1 MNDVHGAMGAVSQPP
16 RIAYDA
22 RLGLGSY
29 RGMGRFL
36 RQLIAGREQDFL
48 GFCATGERDASLN
61 LIASGHKI
69 YPLWEQISIPRL
81 VRDNKIDTFIAPF
94 NTAPLRLPPA
104 VRLVV
109 VVYDLIFMDKLPL
122 SHSLYQNAG
131 RLYRRFVVPRAIQQ
145 ASVVITVS
153 EYTAAQLRSRLMLD
167 ASRIRVIP
175 VSLGD
180 EWFSERSVSRADH
193 RYVFAVAGEA
203 PSKNLSR
210 AIAAFAQC
218 RRRTGN
224 DLRMKVAGVKPKF
237 HAQFQEEA
245 RHLEVAEW
253 VEFLSYIPESELR
266 GFYQNAEV
274 FMMPSLSEGFGI
286 PVLEAMA
293 AGLPVVVSSA
303 SSLPEVAG
311 DAATYFDPLSVDD
324 MASALSEVVC
334 NPGQRREMS
343 ARSVLQA
350 RKFHRDVI
358 DRKTAELWSEL
369 TAGKQ
374 SRGARRSGK
383 EFCSV

>member
-1 MNDVHGAMGAVSQPP
+1 MNDVQGGMGAVSQPP

-22 RLGLGSY
+22 RLGLGNY

-36 RQLIAGREQDFL
+36 RQLIAGRERDFL

-61 LIASGHKI
+61 LIASGHRA

-81 VRDNKIDTFIAPF
+81 VRDYKIDTFVAPF
-94 NTAPLRLPPA
+94 NTAPLRLPPQ
-104 VRLVV
+104 VRMVV

-131 RLYRRFVVPRAIQQ
+131 RLYRRFVVPRAIQR

-153 EYTAAQLRSRLMLD
+153 EYTAAQLKSRLMLD
-167 ASRIRVIP
+167 ASRVRVIP

-180 EWFSERSVSRADH
+180 EWFSERFASSTDD

-210 AIAAFAQC
+210 AIGAFAQC
-218 RRRTGN
+218 RRLSGIN
-224 DLRMKVAGVKPKF
+224 LRMKVAGVKPKYHPKF
-237 HAQFQEEA
+237 REMA
-245 RHLEVAEW
+245 RMLGVAEC
-253 VEFLSYIPESELR
+253 VEFLSYIPESQLR
-266 GFYQNAEV
+266 VFYQNAEV

-311 DAATYFDPLSVDD
+311 DAAKYFDPLSVDD
-324 MASALSEVVC
+324 MASALLEVVS
-334 NPGQRREMS
+334 NAGLRKEMS

-350 RKFHRDVI
+350 RKFHRDAI
-358 DRKTAELWSEL
+358 DRKIVDLWSEL
-369 TAGKQ
+369 TEGKQ
-374 SRGARRSGK
+374 SGGPGTSRK

>member
-1 MNDVHGAMGAVSQPP
+1 
-16 RIAYDA
+16 
-22 RLGLGSY
+22 
-29 RGMGRFL
+29 MGRFL

-61 LIASGHKI
+61 LTASGSSI

-81 VRDNKIDTFIAPF
+81 VRDCRIETFLAPF

-104 VRLVV
+104 VKLVM

-131 RLYRRFVVPRAIQQ
+131 RLYRRFVVPRAIEQ
-145 ASVVITVS
+145 AAVVITVS
-153 EYTAAQLRSRLMLD
+153 EYTASQLRSRLKVD
-167 ASRIRVIP
+167 AGRIRVIP

-180 EWFSERSVSRADH
+180 EWFLERPVSRRDH
-193 RYVFAVAGEA
+193 RYIFAVAGEA

-245 RHLEVAEW
+245 RRLEVTDS
-253 VEFLSYIPESELR
+253 VNFLPYIPETELR
-266 GFYQNAEV
+266 ELYQNAEL

-293 AGLPVVVSSA
+293 AGLPVVA
-303 SSLPEVAG
+303 SRLPALQEVGGAAAG
-311 DAATYFDPLSVDD
+311 YFDPTSPEE
-324 MASALSEVVC
+324 MASTMFEVLAD
-334 NPGQRREMS
+334 PGLQSEMS
-343 ARSVLQA
+343 ERGKQQA
-350 RKFHRDVI
+350 RKFHLARVQEMI
-358 DRKTAELWSEL
+358 DSFWKET
-369 TAGKQ
+369 
-374 SRGARRSGK
+374 GAP
-383 EFCSV
+383 